1 MNEEKQLE
9 RHLRRIEHMQ
19 RMVDRFE
26 ERKQQS
32 VDAIDALV
40 VAKPELAGVKV
51 SLETAMAERA
61 AVRVKPGKVEKPV

>member
-61 AVRVKPGKVEKPV
+61 AARPGLGKVEKPV

>member
-61 AVRVKPGKVEKPV
+61 SARVKPGKVEKPV